1 MQRSLLDSAPDLVP
15 GARGYVPHLQDHAGE
30 LLALRSL
37 IATDAAVLDAV
48 TPVLQ
53 LVGGKK
59 RELSRA
65 AIKGHIERIAG
76 GIGADRLFYLDFLR
90 ADPARK
96 LPTRSGEITAAEMAY
111 RYAREQELSFIP
123 VAWTTSRAAH
133 VNATAN
139 AAVSDGRGLALR
151 HRVLRNTSA
160 AGIPIDELLASCL
173 ADLRLPANET
183 DLLLDFE
190 YLDEDVEVSPA
201 RVARLA
207 AKAATVGSWR
217 RIVLSGSSVPKTM
230 GCVPEDGSRMLE
242 RREWALWLA
251 LPAELRG
258 RLDFGD
264 HGIQHPTPPK
274 DGGPGMRA
282 NIRYTLPDAH
292 LVVRGR
298 GDVRVEGAAQY
309 AELCRRVVTSGH
321 FAGPSYSWGDEL
333 IQRCADSQM
342 TPGDQTMWRAAGT
355 AHHLRVLSEQ
365 VRQRA

>member
-1 MQRSLLDSAPDLVP
+1 MQRSLLDSPPDLVP
-15 GARGYVPHLQDHAGE
+15 VARGYVPHLQDHAGE

-76 GIGADRLFYLDFLR
+76 GVGADRLFYLDFLR
-90 ADPARK
+90 ADPARR
-96 LPTRSGEITAAEMAY
+96 LPTRTGETTAAEMAY
-111 RYAREQELSFIP
+111 DYARRHQLAFIP
-123 VAWTTSRAAH
+123 VAWTTSRAGH

-139 AAVSDGRGLALR
+139 AAVCDGRGLALR
-151 HRVLRNTSA
+151 HRVLGSTSA
-160 AGIPIDELLASCL
+160 AGIPLDELLARCL

-183 DLLLDFE
+183 DLLLDLG
-190 YLDEDVEVSPA
+190 YLDEDIEVSSS

-207 AKAATVGSWR
+207 AKAASVGPWR

-230 GCVPEDGSRMLE
+230 GCVPEDGSGMLE
-242 RREWALWLA
+242 RREWALWLS
-251 LPAELRG
+251 LPAELREA
-258 RLDFGD
+258 LDFGD
-264 HGIQHPTPPK
+264 YGIQHPTPPK

-309 AELCRRVVTSGH
+309 VALCQRLVASGH
-321 FAGPSYSWGDEL
+321 FAGPKYTWGDDL
-333 IQRCADSQM
+333 IQRCADSHVP
-342 TPGDQTMWRAAGT
+342 PGDQTTWRAAGT